1 MGVFTRIHYFSGVPV
16 LKLKKLCTLTWN
28 LVIVRSQGCTVSTFG
43 NREKTLA
50 LEFLITR
57 SFPDANWLLQLI
69 SRNLKTKGLGNYLND
84 KKMRCEII
92 DFILKKKKN
101 VNN

>member
-1 MGVFTRIHYFSGVPV
+1 MWCIYTDSTESVDCEV
-16 LKLKKLCTLTWN
+16 K
-28 LVIVRSQGCTVSTFG
+28 GCTVSTFG

-57 SFPDANWLLQLI
+57 SFLDANWLLQLI
-69 SRNLKTKGLGNYLND
+69 SRNLKIKGLGIYLND

-92 DFILKKKKN
+92 DFI
-101 VNN
+101 

>member
-1 MGVFTRIHYFSGVPV
+1 MCHFEVKKTLYSHTESGDCEVE
-16 LKLKKLCTLTWN
+16 
-28 LVIVRSQGCTVSTFG
+28 GCTVSTFG

-50 LEFLITR
+50 FEFLITR

-92 DFILKKKKN
+92 DFI
-101 VNN
+101 